1 MYLTKS
7 KNITT
12 ISIVKIV
19 FLPEKSLA
27 QAAENV
33 HRGEAIKCGK
43 TEILSEG
50 DVNMVFEKIRD
61 ILCEQLEQNAD
72 AVTMESLVVEDLGA
86 DSLDVVDIVMS
97 IEDEFEIEVPD
108 EVIENVKTVGDI
120 VKFVEEN
127 I

>member
-1 MYLTKS
+1 
-7 KNITT
+7 
-12 ISIVKIV
+12 
-19 FLPEKSLA
+19 
-27 QAAENV
+27 
-33 HRGEAIKCGK
+33 
-43 TEILSEG
+43 
-50 DVNMVFEKIRD
+50 MVFEKVRN

-72 AVTMESLVVEDLGA
+72 TVTMESLVMEDLGA